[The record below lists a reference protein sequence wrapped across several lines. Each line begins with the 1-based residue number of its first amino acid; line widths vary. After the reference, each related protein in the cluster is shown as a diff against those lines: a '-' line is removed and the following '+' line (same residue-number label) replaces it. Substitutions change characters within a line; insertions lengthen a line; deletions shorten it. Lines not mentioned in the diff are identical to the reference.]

1 MQNMCVVRYNANSLK
16 GGHKHMTQEQ
26 QAGPEQERPII
37 LEIVAEDEHDVD
49 PAAIGEVGRGI
60 LDEVK
65 RDGYAV
71 EPVYTGQRG
80 GPDLLFEIF
89 TQLHHAAQVVGT
101 DVFAQRDVVGELA
114 NLMTIFVSV
123 SPLAMKIFQARE
135 KHEAKQAVIT
145 GTPPV
150 QDQHPVKLSM
160 VINEIPIR
168 VEADNLKDAE
178 AMFELAKK
186 TALAHPN
193 MHATPQSQVK
203 LKVAVPKKAQR
214 KRR

>member
-1 MQNMCVVRYNANSLK
+1 
-16 GGHKHMTQEQ
+16 MTQQRAGQEQ
-26 QAGPEQERPII
+26 RRPII
-37 LEIVAEDEHDVD
+37 LEIVAEDEQDVD

-65 RDGYAV
+65 RDGDV
-71 EPVYTGQRG
+71 VKPVYTGQRG

-89 TQLHHAAQVVGT
+89 TQLHNAAQVVGT
-101 DVFAQRDVVGELA
+101 DVFAQRDVVGEIA
-114 NLMTIFVSV
+114 NLITIFVGV
-123 SPLAMKIFQARE
+123 SPLAMKIFKARE
-135 KHEAKQAVIT
+135 KHEAKQAVVT
-145 GTPPV
+145 GTPLA
-150 QDQHPVKLSM
+150 QEQHLVKLSM
-160 VINEIPIR
+160 VINEIPIM

-193 MHATPQSQVK
+193 MNVTPQSQVK
-203 LKVAVPKKAQR
+203 LQVAVPKKAQH